1 MPVAAS
7 RITSRSRISSAKFRS
22 LASLLAMLLGA
33 ASHAKAD
40 PSAHQPLAPPSA
52 PSLSVTAE
60 TVKKCGIASWY
71 GSRWQG
77 RRTASGARFDDR
89 KFTAANLSL
98 PFRTRARI
106 TNLANGRSVEVTV
119 IDRGPYK
126 QGRLIDLSAAAARAL
141 GMLKEGLAD
150 VAISAVLA
158 PGRMLT
164 R

>member
-1 MPVAAS
+1 M
-7 RITSRSRISSAKFRS
+7 SSVKFCS
-22 LASLLAMLLGA
+22 LASALAMLLGA
-33 ASHAKAD
+33 LSHAKAA
-40 PSAHQPLAPPSA
+40 PHTQSPLAPPAA
-52 PSLSVTAE
+52 PVPSITAE

-71 GSRWQG
+71 GSHWQG

-98 PFRTRARI
+98 PFKTKARV

-119 IDRGPYK
+119 TDRGPYK
-126 QGRLIDLSAAAARAL
+126 EGRMIDLSAAAARAL

-158 PGRMLT
+158 PSRVIT